1 MPQLEESALQESGKG
16 LEAFGTLGKRGGG
29 EQDGKGMEGRRE
41 GRREGGRERRGEER
55 EKREGGRK
63 RMGERSRVEKRWREG
78 GEGRRKRSGERK
90 EGREE
95 GCEDIPRL
103 GENAP
108 SCDQSHWE
116 AVQCWDCHKYNI
128 MLSQVGHCPSNIRC
142 TPLPPAPPR
151 TTPAGTAPITQWGQP
166 PSPSGDSPHHPVGT
180 APITQWG
187 QPLSPSGDSP
197 HHPVDCSCT
206 NLSPKPPHTA

>member
-16 LEAFGTLGKRGGG
+16 LEAFGTLGKRGG

-41 GRREGGRERRGEER
+41 GGRGGGGGERRG
-55 EKREGGRK
+55 KREGGRK
-63 RMGERSRVEKRWREG
+63 RMGETSRVEKRWREG

-116 AVQCWDCHKYNI
+116 AVQCWDWHKYNI

-151 TTPAGTAPITQWGQP
+151 TTP
-166 PSPSGDSPHHPVGT
+166 VGT
-180 APITQWG
+180 GPITQWG
-187 QPLSPSGDSP
+187 QPLLPSGDSP
-197 HHPVDCSCT
+197 HHPVDGSCT
-206 NLSPKPPHTA
+206 NLSPKPPRTA